1 MFVQLPQ
8 VTRAR
13 DHDRGRLWNNVV
25 ANSTGLRLEFCQQ
38 LIDFRLIETQWFKI
52 DFTLQQS
59 S

>member
-13 DHDRGRLWNNVV
+13 DYHRGRFRNHIVV
-25 ANSTGLRLEFCQQ
+25 NPTGLRLEFCQQ